1 MPKNPL
7 SYLTPVLRW
16 FLGTMILANTAG
28 HMLLPLMAAY
38 LAQDLGASVTQ
49 VGLTFTLASLV
60 PLALQ
65 ILGGWLSDTIGRLR
79 AIAIGASVATLGYLV
94 LAFADTWQMAA
105 VALMLEYVS
114 GSLVGPSYSAFI
126 ADRTAEEVRGRVFGL
141 MYSIFAIV
149 GVIGPPLGG
158 WVADAY
164 GFKVL
169 IFVAGLLYGSAA
181 LLRIWMALTPRFREK
196 PEGHPEA
203 RPTLASLR
211 ASLAS
216 LVGLLVA
223 GGVFTW
229 LILTDGVRDVAFR
242 MSFEF
247 LSLYYTEVMRLS
259 LTQVGVLGSIT
270 SLARMLT
277 LSPGGGLSD
286 RIGERRTIIIGF
298 ALQAAGLGIFLFSG
312 DFLPFALAWVV
323 LGVGFGIADPAFDA
337 LFSKVVPQERRGV
350 AFGLFG
356 TSLGLVS
363 LPAPYIGGWLWERF
377 SPRLPFI
384 LASLAAAFSILPVH
398 FKLRLPGTV
407 KTPEPEPAPAPLA
420 AD

>member
-7 SYLTPVLRW
+7 NFLTPVLRW

-28 HMLLPLMAAY
+28 HMLLPLMAVY
-38 LAQDLGASVTQ
+38 LARDLGASVGQ
-49 VGLTFTLASLV
+49 VGLIFTLASLV

-65 ILGGWLSDTIGRLR
+65 ILGGWLSDTIGRLK
-79 AIAIGASVATLGYLV
+79 AIAIGASVATVGYIV
-94 LAFADTWQMAA
+94 LLFANSWQMAM

-114 GSLVGPSYSAFI
+114 GALVGPSYGAFI
-126 ADRTAEEVRGRVFGL
+126 ADQSAEAVRGRVFGL
-141 MYSIFAIV
+141 MHTIFAVV

-169 IFVAGLLYGSAA
+169 IWAAALLYGSAA
-181 LLRIWMALTPRFREK
+181 VLRIWMALTPRFREK
-196 PEGHPEA
+196 PADHPDS
-203 RPTLASLR
+203 RPSLASLR
-211 ASLAS
+211 ASLGS
-216 LVGLLVA
+216 LLALVVS

-229 LILTDGVRDVAFR
+229 LILTDGVRDIAFR

-247 LSLYYTEVMRLS
+247 QSLYFNEIAGLT
-259 LTQVGVLGSIT
+259 LTQIGLLGSIM
-270 SLARMLT
+270 SLARMLVMT
-277 LSPGGGLSD
+277 PAGGLSD
-286 RIGERRTIIIGF
+286 RIGERRTIMLGF
-298 ALQAAGLGIFLFSG
+298 ALQAAGMGLFLWAGGFIAY
-312 DFLPFALAWVV
+312 ALAWVV

-356 TSLGLVS
+356 TSLGLIS
-363 LPAPYIGGWLWERF
+363 LPAPYIGARLWETF

-384 LASLAAAFSILPVH
+384 LTTLAAAFSLVPVY
-398 FKLRLPGTV
+398 FKLRLPEAAV
-407 KTPEPEPAPAPLA
+407 PETPDVVPAA

>member
-7 SYLTPVLRW
+7 HFLTPVLRW

-28 HMLLPLMAAY
+28 HMLLPLMAVY
-38 LAQDLGASVTQ
+38 LARDLGATVEQ
-49 VGLTFTLASLV
+49 VGLTFTLAALI

-65 ILGGWLSDTIGRLR
+65 ILGGWLSDTIGRLK
-79 AIAIGASVATLGYLV
+79 AIAIGAAVATLGYGV
-94 LAFADTWQMAA
+94 LLFATSWQMAML
-105 VALMLEYVS
+105 ALMLEFVS
-114 GSLVGPSYSAFI
+114 GALVGPSFGAFI
-126 ADRTAEEVRGRVFGL
+126 ADQSAEAVRGRVFGL
-141 MYSIFAIV
+141 MHTLFAVV

-164 GFKVL
+164 GFKIL
-169 IFVAGLLYGSAA
+169 IWIAALMYGSAA
-181 LLRIWMALTPRFREK
+181 ALRIWMALAPRFRAR
-196 PEGHPEA
+196 PAGHSES

-216 LVGLLVA
+216 LLALLVG

-247 LSLYYTEVMRLS
+247 QSLYFNEIAGLT
-259 LTQVGVLGSIT
+259 LTQVGLLGSILH
-270 SLARMLT
+270 LARMAVMT
-277 LSPGGGLSD
+277 PAGGLSD
-286 RIGERRTIIIGF
+286 RIGERRTIMLGF
-298 ALQAAGLGIFLFSG
+298 ALQAAGLGLFLGSRG
-312 DFLPFALAWVV
+312 FLAFALSWVV

-337 LFSKVVPQERRGV
+337 LFSKAVPPERRGV

-363 LPAPYIGGWLWERF
+363 LPAPYIGARLWETY

-384 LASLAAAFSILPVH
+384 ITTLAASFSILLVH
-398 FKLRLPGTV
+398 FKLRLQQAA
-407 KTPEPEPAPAPLA
+407 ESPEPAPAPA
-420 AD
+420 PAD